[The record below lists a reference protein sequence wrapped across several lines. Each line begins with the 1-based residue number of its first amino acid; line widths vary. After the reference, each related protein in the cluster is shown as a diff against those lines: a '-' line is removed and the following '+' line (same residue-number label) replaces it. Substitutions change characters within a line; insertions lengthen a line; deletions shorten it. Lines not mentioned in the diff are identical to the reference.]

1 MSEDFL
7 VSVIMPA
14 YNAGKYIEQA
24 IQCILAQTYTNWE
37 LLIADDASTDNTNE
51 IIKRYA
57 LKDSRIKCFQNG
69 TNIGYLKTWN
79 KLIKIAEGDFITFL
93 DADDLCTADRINILY
108 NYLEENP
115 DVKIVGSNINI
126 LSDGGLQI
134 GTKEYPVST
143 EAINKNLL
151 SPKFSFCGSAVMI
164 RKEVYQEI
172 GGYRE
177 YFNRLGWED
186 HDWLIRCCAI
196 FKAANINKYL
206 YNVRQNPESVTRK
219 VIPPDYKKLF
229 IRKIGLELAK
239 QRINTG
245 TDCLE
250 QRDNLKLNEIEKKY
264 QKPFDD
270 DPALIY
276 LQLSKISAT
285 KKVKRNYLIHAIKIK
300 PFQLKAYY
308 YLIKTLQ

>member
-93 DADDLCTADRINILY
+93 DADDLCTADRINILS

-115 DVKIVGSNINI
+115 DVKIVGSNINM
-126 LSDGGLQI
+126 LSDEGLQI

-143 EAINKNLL
+143 EVINKNLL

-164 RKEVYQEI
+164 RKEVYQKI

-196 FKAANINKYL
+196 FKSANIGKYL
-206 YNVRQNPESVTRK
+206 YSYRNTPDSVTRS
-219 VIPPDYKKLF
+219 IQLQDYKKL
-229 IRKIGLELAK
+229 IIKKIGLELAK
-239 QRINTG
+239 QRLRSG

-250 QRDNLKLNEIEKKY
+250 QADYAKLNEIEKKY
-264 QKPFDD
+264 LTPFEDN
-270 DPALIY
+270 PALVY
-276 LQLSKISAT
+276 LKLSTMAAT
-285 KKVKRNYLIHAIKIK
+285 KKMKKGYLVHAIKIK

-308 YLIKTLQ
+308 YLLKAL